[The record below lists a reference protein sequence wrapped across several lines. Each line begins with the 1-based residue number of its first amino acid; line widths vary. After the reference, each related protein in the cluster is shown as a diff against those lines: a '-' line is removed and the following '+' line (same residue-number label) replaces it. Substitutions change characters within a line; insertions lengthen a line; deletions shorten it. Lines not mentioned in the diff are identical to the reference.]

1 MFSITTPAFVRVTQ
15 FKTCS
20 SSSSSSTTVTQTM
33 KGRTTTSAFLRNTIS
48 NTIINNSTKK
58 KKKIALARMM
68 IRSGN
73 DDDTLSNLSKLLPD
87 EDDKV
92 RKEKERERLAEEA
105 YKEKMENKRLQDDL
119 QSAIKNQQE
128 KKKKNAMS
136 STSGEEG
143 EYDFSQKSIAA
154 LCYMLPLLDS
164 LKYSK
169 FLLIQFPLASLAL
182 LPLKPIIEL
191 WFALGFLQIA
201 VFFGMYLGVI
211 QNQNMSRFVR
221 FNAQQAILLDI
232 LLILPD
238 VLTRLFAGM
247 DGQGPTDGLGLQ
259 AEVIMFNSV
268 FLFTYISCL
277 VGSVSATSGKT
288 VRLPLIGDA
297 SDQQTR

>member
-1 MFSITTPAFVRVTQ
+1 ML
-15 FKTCS
+15 
-20 SSSSSSTTVTQTM
+20 
-33 KGRTTTSAFLRNTIS
+33 TTTASMGKKTTNKMNIKKQQKRERSATIVV
-48 NTIINNSTKK
+48 NSK
-58 KKKIALARMM
+58 
-68 IRSGN
+68 G
-73 DDDTLSNLSKLLPD
+73 DDTLKNLESLLP
-87 EDDKV
+87 EDDNE
-92 RKEKERERLAEEA
+92 RLQKEREREAEEK
-105 YKEKMENKRLQDDL
+105 YREKEEQKRLADDL
-119 QSAIKNQQE
+119 ASAIKNQQ
-128 KKKKNAMS
+128 KNKKNLFTMNDD
-136 STSGEEG
+136 G

-182 LPLKPIIEL
+182 LPLKPLIEL

-201 VFFGMYLGVI
+201 VFFGMYLGIV

-247 DGQGPTDGLGLQ
+247 DGQGPTGGIGLQ

-288 VRLPLIGDA
+288 VKLPLIGDA
-297 SDQQTR
+297 SDSQTR